1 MTTAATDLLPAADM
15 SARLLETVASYGLL
29 GSLHE
34 WPKEPLPAHEFDV
47 VLSEARRQRLV
58 GLLTRAALDGRLPL
72 SQEQEMAVD
81 EDWTE
86 AMRWNLYLERA
97 TVRMV
102 DELTSRGIETR
113 NLKGVAAAHLDYPD
127 PAWRQSSD
135 IDLLVRPDQI
145 DAATRH
151 LAEHGFSRPVAEP
164 RPGFDR
170 RFGKG
175 ATFVTETGLELDLHR
190 TFAMGP
196 FGLTIRI
203 EDLWADAQP
212 FRVAGHQLTALV
224 PELRL
229 VHACFHAALGDRVP
243 RLVPQRDIAQLVLS
257 GHADPVAVRDLAR
270 RWGCEIVLASA
281 VRRAWRSLAIADAT
295 ALSEW
300 ARKYQPTP
308 EEVRMLGA
316 YHRDGAKYAELSWLA
331 LKTLPLSERL
341 SFGWSLAFPSSGRL
355 GGRDLTLQQRVQRA
369 ARGWSGSKRR
379 GNEPP
384 AEESA

>member
-1 MTTAATDLLPAADM
+1 MTTAAADLLPAAEP

-47 VLSEARRQRLV
+47 VLGEARRQRLV
-58 GLLTRAALDGRLPL
+58 GMLTRAAVDGRLPL
-72 SQEQEMAVD
+72 TPEQEVAVD
-81 EDWTE
+81 EAWTE
-86 AMRWNLYLERA
+86 AMRWNLHLERA

-102 DELTSRGIETR
+102 EELAAQGIETR
-113 NLKGVAAAHLDYPD
+113 NLKGVAAAHLDYPE
-127 PAWRQSSD
+127 ASWRQSSD

-151 LAEHGFSRPVAEP
+151 LTAHGFTRPVAEP

-257 GHADPVAVRDLAR
+257 GQVNPVAVRDLAR

-281 VRRAWRSLAIADAT
+281 IRRAWRSLAIADAT

-300 ARKYQPTP
+300 ARKYQPSP
-308 EEVRMLGA
+308 EEERALAA
-316 YHRDGAKYAELSWLA
+316 YHKDGSNYAELSWLA
-331 LKTLPLSERL
+331 LKTLRLSERFT
-341 SFGWSLAFPSSGRL
+341 FGWSLAFPSHGAL
-355 GGRDLTLQQRVQRA
+355 GGRQLTLTERGQRA
-369 ARGWSGSKRR
+369 LRGWR
-379 GNEPP
+379 G
-384 AEESA
+384 AGTRHGD

>member
-1 MTTAATDLLPAADM
+1 MTTAAADLLPVAEP
-15 SARLLETVASYGLL
+15 SARLLGTVASHGLL

-34 WPKEPLPAHEFDV
+34 WPKEPLAVHEFE
-47 VLSEARRQRLV
+47 LALAEARRQRLV
-58 GLLTRAALDGRLPL
+58 GLLTRAAVDGRLPL
-72 SQEQEMAVD
+72 TPEQEVTVD
-81 EDWTE
+81 EAWTE
-86 AMRWNLYLERA
+86 AMRWNLHLERA

-102 DELTSRGIETR
+102 EELGAQGIETR

-127 PAWRQSSD
+127 PSWRQSSD

-145 DAATRH
+145 DAAARH
-151 LAEHGFSRPVAEP
+151 LADHGFTRPVAEP

-175 ATFVTETGLELDLHR
+175 ATFVTGTGLELDLHR

-229 VHACFHAALGDRVP
+229 VHACFHTALGDRVP

-257 GHADPVAVRDLAR
+257 GRVDPVAVRDLAR
-270 RWGCEIVLASA
+270 RWGCEVVLAA
-281 VRRAWRSLAIADAT
+281 AIRRSWRSLAIADAT

-300 ARKYQPTP
+300 ARKYQPSP
-308 EEVRMLGA
+308 EEERALAA
-316 YHRDGAKYAELSWLA
+316 YHKDGAKYAELSWLA
-331 LKTLPLSERL
+331 LKTLPLTERL
-341 SFGWSLAFPSSGRL
+341 SFGWSLVFPSSGRL
-355 GGRDLTLQQRVQRA
+355 GGRELTLQQRVQRA

-379 GNEPP
+379 GGEPP
-384 AEESA
+384 AGEPA